1 MIRIIHRGA
10 AAPGIPRPLAF
21 AALLSF
27 AALAGAQTPA
37 WVERSNKIA
46 EEVLRDR
53 GQFFPEG
60 PSSAGQEEFDT
71 AVADFGPNYFERA
84 LAQTEKRLA
93 ALRALRAAETD
104 PKVRQDL
111 DILIASREQVIETAR
126 LERRYLINYVAA
138 PGVVNFGLSSLLDP
152 RNRPER
158 QARALVRL
166 KRYAGLAPGHTPLAT
181 RARERTAEE
190 LARPGLIGPYVE
202 EVRQQLNKTEFFL
215 KGIAGL
221 FEKAKLEGWQADFEV
236 LARQLREYNDWV
248 RKTLLP
254 RARSGIRLPP
264 ALYANRLKQVGVA
277 ITPEELIERAG
288 SDFQEVRDQMQVL
301 AKQIAAARKLPSA
314 DYRDVIRELKKR
326 QVEPETMLAMYRR
339 VLKDIET
346 IIRREKLISLPTREA
361 SIRLATESEAA
372 RTPAPQMRSPRL
384 IGNQGE
390 YGEFLIPLANPHAKT
405 GEKMDDFS
413 YEAVAWTLTAHEA
426 RPGHEL
432 QFASMV
438 ERGVSLARAIFAFNS
453 ANVEGWA
460 LYSEALMMPYLPPE
474 AQLVSLQWR
483 LLRVARAFL
492 DPMVNLGRIAPVEAK
507 RILMEDVVLSEPFS
521 QQEVDRYAFDSPGQA
536 TAYYYG
542 YLRLRSLRTR
552 AEVALGRRF
561 DLMAF
566 NDFIIAQG
574 LLPPRVLE
582 QAVMEEFVRERERR

>member
-1 MIRIIHRGA
+1 MVARI
-10 AAPGIPRPLAF
+10 LAF

-27 AALAGAQTPA
+27 AALAGAETPA
-37 WVERSNKIA
+37 WVERSNRIA
-46 EEVLRDR
+46 VEVLRDR
-53 GQFFPEG
+53 GQVFPEG

-71 AVADFGPNYFERA
+71 AVADFGPNLFERS

-126 LERRYLINYVAA
+126 LERRVLINYVAA
-138 PGVVNFGLSSLLDP
+138 PGIVNFGLSSLLDP

-166 KRYAGLAPGHTPLAT
+166 KRYAGLAPGTTLLAT
-181 RARERTAEE
+181 RARERTEEE
-190 LARPGLIGPYVE
+190 LARPGLIGPTIE

-236 LARQLREYNDWV
+236 LARQLREYNDWA
-248 RKTLLP
+248 RKTVLP
-254 RARSGIRLPP
+254 RARSEIRLPP

-277 ITPEELIERAG
+277 LTPEELIERSGA
-288 SDFQEVRDQMQVL
+288 DFQEVRDQMQVL
-301 AKQIAAARKLPSA
+301 AKQLATARKLPSA

-326 QVEPETMLAMYRR
+326 QVEPEAMLAMYRG
-339 VLKDIET
+339 VLKDIEA
-346 IIRREKLISLPTREA
+346 IIRREKLISLPGREA
-361 SIRLATESEAA
+361 AIRFATESEAA
-372 RTPAPQMRSPRL
+372 QTPAPQMRIPRL

-390 YGEFLIPLANPHAKT
+390 YGEFLIPLTNPHAKT
-405 GEKMDDFS
+405 LEKMDDFS

-474 AQLVSLQWR
+474 AQAR
-483 LLRVARAFL
+483 LAAVAAAAHGARLPRPDGEPRPHRAGRGEAHPDGGRGDLRALLPAGSG
-492 DPMVNLGRIAPVEAK
+492 P
-507 RILMEDVVLSEPFS
+507 
-521 QQEVDRYAFDSPGQA
+521 
-536 TAYYYG
+536 
-542 YLRLRSLRTR
+542 LRLRLAGPGHRLLLRLPAVALAPHPRRSRAGPAVRPHGLQRLHRRPGPAAATR
-552 AEVALGRRF
+552 AGAGGDGGVRAGAQRR
-561 DLMAF
+561 
-566 NDFIIAQG
+566 
-574 LLPPRVLE
+574 
-582 QAVMEEFVRERERR
+582 